1 MEVFEWLHLVRRK
14 LGEIRKRVSEMAE
27 SERAAFCLPGYQ
39 VERVDLPVACFRLTG
54 GEKGELS
61 LFV

>member
-1 MEVFEWLHLVRRK
+1 MVTFSKKEA
-14 LGEIRKRVSEMAE
+14 GGIRKRVSEMAE

-39 VERVDLPVACFRLTG
+39 VERVDLPVACFRFTG